1 MQRPEVQGEPMCLLP
16 EDQND
21 GPLGRIKFNNVISRY
36 DTANEITNRQIDRI
50 FKPYTLQQYF
60 YRPTQYIKASKRGL
74 SAIAELLVIHWLS
87 GIIRN
92 TWIWSI
98 IFHFLHFSP
107 RAVWSVIFQIVH
119 YPMPLLLGPSFS
131 SPAFSGDP
139 HTEPPKTLPR
149 RLAGGK
155 RLVPRSVCTYAHKMM
170 WATFIHNKTQKL

>member
-74 SAIAELLVIHWLS
+74 SAIAELLVIH
-87 GIIRN
+87 
-92 TWIWSI
+92 
-98 IFHFLHFSP
+98 
-107 RAVWSVIFQIVH
+107 
-119 YPMPLLLGPSFS
+119 
-131 SPAFSGDP
+131 
-139 HTEPPKTLPR
+139 
-149 RLAGGK
+149 
-155 RLVPRSVCTYAHKMM
+155 
-170 WATFIHNKTQKL
+170 